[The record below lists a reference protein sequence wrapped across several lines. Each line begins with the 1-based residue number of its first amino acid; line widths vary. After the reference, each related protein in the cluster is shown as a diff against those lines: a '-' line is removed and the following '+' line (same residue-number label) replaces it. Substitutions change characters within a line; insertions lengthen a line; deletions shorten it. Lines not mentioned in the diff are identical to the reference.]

1 MSVEPL
7 HAQSSVRGILWMALA
22 AVFFSIAFGLVRHI
36 SEFINPYEQTCFR
49 HIFGI
54 LILAPFVIRSGW
66 GSIRTYQFKL
76 NVFRNFVGNAGTTLS
91 FLSVTMIS
99 LTDSLTLHFTLPIFA
114 ILFAL
119 LILKEKVGSH
129 RWIAVVVG
137 FLGVLVVLRPGF
149 QEVNI
154 GMLIAL
160 GAAACFGLSDV
171 LLRKLSRT
179 DMTLS
184 IVFLSF
190 VFQLPFSLPLALPGW
205 VTPTPVE
212 FFWLTAMGTASF
224 GAQWS
229 LSKAYILADASV
241 VSPVLFI
248 RLPMV
253 SAIGLVF
260 FNQVTDIW
268 TWVGAFIIFGST
280 FYAARREA
288 IESRTDVKSV

>member
-54 LILAPFVIRSGW
+54 LILAPFVVRSGG

-154 GMLIAL
+154 GVYLL
-160 GAAACFGLSDV
+160 G
-171 LLRKLSRT
+171 
-179 DMTLS
+179 
-184 IVFLSF
+184 
-190 VFQLPFSLPLALPGW
+190 
-205 VTPTPVE
+205 
-212 FFWLTAMGTASF
+212 
-224 GAQWS
+224 
-229 LSKAYILADASV
+229 
-241 VSPVLFI
+241 
-248 RLPMV
+248 
-253 SAIGLVF
+253 IGLCADYEVL
-260 FNQVTDIW
+260 
-268 TWVGAFIIFGST
+268 
-280 FYAARREA
+280 R
-288 IESRTDVKSV
+288 